1 MLLRIRKVSRFKE
14 MVEFADGLES
24 KQCRENICV
33 VLLQDAETIHNAFF
47 DRGYK
52 S

>member
-1 MLLRIRKVSRFKE
+1 MSRFEE

-24 KQCRENICV
+24 NADAGKISACRACFK
-33 VLLQDAETIHNAFF
+33 DAETIHNAFF